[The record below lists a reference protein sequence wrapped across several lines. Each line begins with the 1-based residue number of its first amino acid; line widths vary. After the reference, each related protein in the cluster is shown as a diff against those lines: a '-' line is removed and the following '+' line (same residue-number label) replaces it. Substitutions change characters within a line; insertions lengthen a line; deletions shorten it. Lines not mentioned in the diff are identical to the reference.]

1 MIKLK
6 TTRRGFVKNAG
17 LGAVGAT
24 ALSLGAAKPARSAN
38 DEVVLGI
45 VGCGGRGQSLLKRI
59 TNIPGIKIAAVCD
72 LREDRRNQAAYICE
86 QYKPNVYN
94 DFRKLLDKE
103 KLDGCIVATEVGN
116 HAKVV
121 VPVMESGIHC
131 FSEKPMEATV
141 EKVDSI
147 VRAARKAK
155 GIYQIG
161 FQRRY
166 APTFLNGMPLIHDG
180 KIGDLTFLQGHWHW
194 EWSVGGWV
202 ANVALS
208 GGELVEQACHHID
221 VMSWAAQ
228 ETPNRAMG
236 IGQIIG
242 PGRDLKY
249 EHNSEDQS
257 AVAFEFPSGA
267 IFSYTHLFYLAHH
280 FRSEQLVVHGT
291 KGGIDFHSG
300 LMHPRGEDAKPVRFG
315 EKVTSWEYGTSL
327 ELEAFADHIRNNEIP
342 RSNVETGRLST
353 LTALMGRMAM
363 YKAKTKKFEGSV
375 VTWDE
380 LGTTTDKA

>member
-1 MIKLK
+1 MLELK
-6 TTRRGFVKNAG
+6 SSRRSFVKKSG

-24 ALSLGAAKPARSAN
+24 ALSLGLARTARSAN

-45 VGCGGRGQSLLKRI
+45 IGCGGRGSSLLKRI
-59 TNIPGIKIAAVCD
+59 TNIPGIRIAAVCD
-72 LREDRRNQAAYICE
+72 LREDRRKQAAYICE
-86 QYKPNVYN
+86 KYNPTVYS
-94 DFRKLLDKE
+94 DFRKLLDTE

-121 VPVMESGIHC
+121 VPVLESGIHC
-131 FSEKPMEATV
+131 FSEKPMDANV
-141 EKVDSI
+141 QNVDAI

-166 APTFLNGMPLIHDG
+166 APTFVNGMPLVHNGD
-180 KIGDLTFLQGHWHW
+180 IGDLTFMQGHWHW

-202 ANVALS
+202 SNVAMS

-221 VMSWAAQ
+221 VMSWAAG
-228 ETPNRAMG
+228 EAPVRAMG
-236 IGQIIG
+236 IGHIKG
-242 PGRDLKY
+242 PGRDLKF

-257 AVAFEFPSGA
+257 AVAFEFSNGA
-267 IFSYTHLFYLAHH
+267 IFSYTHLFYLANH

-300 LMHPRGEDAKPVRFG
+300 EMYPRGDDAKPVRFG

-327 ELEAFADHIRNNEIP
+327 ELEAFANHIRNKEMP